1 MSAGAEPRGAARA
14 TVAVVGGTGTLGALV
29 VRELLARGATVR
41 VLSRNATNV
50 PAGAE
55 HQRIDLTSAEGLVQ
69 ALAGVD
75 TVVDAANST
84 KAAEEVLV
92 AGTRRLLEAE
102 AAAEVTHHVTISI
115 IGIDQVPM
123 SYYRAKLAQEEAIES
138 GTVPFSLLR
147 TAQFPQLLDETFAA
161 AARFG
166 VRPTGAAK
174 VQAIDPAVVAARL
187 ADAALAGPAGRLPD
201 IAGPKVQTLSEL
213 SRAWATARGKHRL
226 PLRIPAWG
234 KMGKALA
241 AGALCDPA
249 AATPGEDFEE
259 WLSHE

>member
-1 MSAGAEPRGAARA
+1 MTQ

-29 VRELLARGATVR
+29 VRELLARGAGVR

-50 PAGAE
+50 PAGAT
-55 HQRIDLTSAEGLVQ
+55 HHRVDLTSGDGLAS
-69 ALAGVD
+69 ALAGTD
-75 TVVDAANST
+75 AVVDAANST
-84 KAAEEVLV
+84 KAADEVLV

-102 AAAEVTHHVTISI
+102 AAAGVGHHVAISI

-138 GTVPFSLLR
+138 GPVPFSLLR
-147 TAQFPQLLDETFAA
+147 AAQFPQLLDSAFTA

-174 VQAIDPAVVAARL
+174 VQPVDPAVVAARL
-187 ADAALAGPAGRLPD
+187 AEAALDAPAGRLPD
-201 IAGPKVQTLSEL
+201 LAGPKVQTLSEL
-213 SRAWATARGKHRL
+213 SRAWANAHGKHRL
-226 PLRIPAWG
+226 PLRIPSWG

-259 WLSHE
+259 WLGHE

>member
-1 MSAGAEPRGAARA
+1 MI
-14 TVAVVGGTGTLGALV
+14 VAVVGGTGTLGAPV
-29 VRELLARGATVR
+29 VRDLLAKGATVR
-41 VLSRNATNV
+41 VLSRSATGV

-55 HQRIDLTSAEGLVQ
+55 HRRVDLTSGEGLAE

-84 KAAEEVLV
+84 KAAEDVLV

-102 AAAEVTHHVTISI
+102 AAAGVTHHVAISI
-115 IGIDQVPM
+115 IGIDKVPV
-123 SYYRAKLAQEEAIES
+123 SYYRAKLAQEEAVAS
-138 GTVPFSLLR
+138 GPVPFSLLR
-147 TAQFPQLLDETFAA
+147 ASQFPQLLDGAFAA

-166 VRPTGAAK
+166 VRPTGAVK
-174 VQAIDPAVVAARL
+174 VQPIDPADAAARL
-187 ADAALAGPAGRLPD
+187 ADAALTGPAGRLPD

-226 PLRIPAWG
+226 PLRVPAWG

-241 AGALCDPA
+241 AGALCAPT

>member
-1 MSAGAEPRGAARA
+1 MI
-14 TVAVVGGTGTLGALV
+14 VAVVGGTGTLGAPV
-29 VRELLARGATVR
+29 VRDLLAKGATVR
-41 VLSRNATNV
+41 VLSRNAAGV

-55 HQRIDLTSAEGLVQ
+55 HRRVDLTSGEGLAQ

-84 KAAEEVLV
+84 KAAEDVLV

-102 AAAEVTHHVTISI
+102 AAARVTHHVAISI
-115 IGIDQVPM
+115 IGIDQVPV
-123 SYYRAKLAQEEAIES
+123 SYYRAKLAQEEAVLS
-138 GTVPFSLLR
+138 GPVPFSLLR
-147 TAQFPQLLDETFAA
+147 ASQFPQLLDGAFAA

-166 VRPTGAAK
+166 VRPTGAVK
-174 VQAIDPAVVAARL
+174 VQPIDPAVAAARL

-226 PLRIPAWG
+226 PLRVPAWG

>member
-1 MSAGAEPRGAARA
+1 MTP
-14 TVAVVGGTGTLGALV
+14 TVAVVGGTGTLGAPV
-29 VRELLARGATVR
+29 VRELLARGAAVR
-41 VLSRNATNV
+41 VLCRNATNV
-50 PAGAE
+50 PDGAE
-55 HQRIDLTSAEGLVQ
+55 HRRIDLASGEGLPQ
-69 ALAGVD
+69 ALAGAD
-75 TVVDAANST
+75 AAVDAANST

-92 AGTRRLLEAE
+92 AGTRRLLEAG
-102 AAAEVTHHVTISI
+102 AAAGVGHHVAISI

-123 SYYRAKLAQEEAIES
+123 KYYRVKLAQEEAIES
-138 GTVPFSLLR
+138 GPLPFSILR
-147 TAQFPQLLDETFAA
+147 AAQFPQLLDMAFAV

-174 VQAIDPAVVAARL
+174 LQPILPEIVASRL
-187 ADAALAGPAGRLPD
+187 ADAALGDPAGRLPD

-226 PLRIPAWG
+226 PLRVPSWG

-259 WLSHE
+259 WLRHE

>member
-1 MSAGAEPRGAARA
+1 
-14 TVAVVGGTGTLGALV
+14 
-29 VRELLARGATVR
+29 VR

-55 HQRIDLTSAEGLVQ
+55 HSRVDLTSGEGLAQ
-69 ALAGVD
+69 ALAGAD

-84 KAAEEVLV
+84 TTKAAEAVLV

-102 AAAEVTHHVTISI
+102 TTAGVGHHLAISI
-115 IGIDQVPM
+115 IGIEQVPM
-123 SYYRAKLAQEEAIES
+123 KYYRAKLAQEEAIDS
-138 GTVPFSLLR
+138 AIVPFSILR
-147 TAQFPQLLDETFAA
+147 ASQFHQLVDDTFAA

-174 VQAIDPAVVAARL
+174 VQPIDSTVVAARL

-213 SRAWATARGKHRL
+213 SRAWAGARGKHRL
-226 PLRIPAWG
+226 PLRVPSWG
-234 KMGKALA
+234 RMGKALA

-249 AATPGEDFEE
+249 ASTPGEDFEE
-259 WLSHE
+259 WLQHD

>member
-1 MSAGAEPRGAARA
+1 MI
-14 TVAVVGGTGTLGALV
+14 VAVVGGTGTLGAPV
-29 VRELLARGATVR
+29 VRDLLAKGATVR
-41 VLSRNATNV
+41 VLSRSATHV
-50 PAGAE
+50 PADAA
-55 HQRIDLTSAEGLVQ
+55 HRRVDLTSGEGLAQ

-84 KAAEEVLV
+84 KAAEDVLV

-102 AAAEVTHHVTISI
+102 AAAGVTHHVAVSI

-123 SYYRAKLAQEEAIES
+123 SYYRAKLAQEEAVLS
-138 GTVPFSLLR
+138 GPVPFSLLR
-147 TAQFPQLLDETFAA
+147 ASQFPQLLDGAFAA

-166 VRPTGAAK
+166 VRPTGAVK
-174 VQAIDPAVVAARL
+174 VQPIDPAVAAARL

-226 PLRIPAWG
+226 PLRVPAWG

-241 AGALCDPA
+241 AGALCAPA

>member
-1 MSAGAEPRGAARA
+1 MTPV
-14 TVAVVGGTGTLGALV
+14 VAVVGGTGTLGALV
-29 VRELLARGATVR
+29 VRELLTHGATVR
-41 VLSRNATNV
+41 VLSRNATGV
-50 PAGAE
+50 PAGGE
-55 HQRIDLTSAEGLVQ
+55 HRRVDLTSGEGLAQ

-84 KAAEEVLV
+84 KAAEDVLV
-92 AGTRRLLEAE
+92 TGTRRLLEAE
-102 AAAEVTHHVTISI
+102 AAAGVTHHVAISI

-147 TAQFPQLLDETFAA
+147 AAQFPQLLDETFAA

-166 VRPTGAAK
+166 VRPTGVAK
-174 VQAIDPAVVAARL
+174 VQPIDPTVVAARL
-187 ADAALAGPAGRLPD
+187 ADAALAGPAGRLAD

-213 SRAWATARGKHRL
+213 SRAWASARGKHRL

-259 WLSHE
+259 WLRHE

>member
-1 MSAGAEPRGAARA
+1 MTQ
-14 TVAVVGGTGTLGALV
+14 TVAVVGGTGTLGAPV

-41 VLSRNATNV
+41 VLSRNATGV
-50 PAGAE
+50 PDGGE
-55 HQRIDLTSAEGLVQ
+55 HRRVDLASGEGLPQ
-69 ALAGVD
+69 ALAGAD
-75 TVVDAANST
+75 AVVDAANSA

-92 AGTRRLLEAE
+92 AGTRRLLEAG
-102 AAAEVTHHVTISI
+102 AAAGVGHHLAISI

-123 SYYRAKLAQEEAIES
+123 KYYRVKLAQEEAIES
-138 GTVPFSLLR
+138 GPLPFSILR
-147 TAQFPQLLDETFAA
+147 ASQFPQLLDMAFTA

-174 VQAIDPAVVAARL
+174 IQPIDPAVVAARL
-187 ADAALAGPAGRLPD
+187 ADAALTGPAGRLPD

-226 PLRIPAWG
+226 PLRVPSWG

-259 WLSHE
+259 WLRHE

>member
-1 MSAGAEPRGAARA
+1 MTP
-14 TVAVVGGTGTLGALV
+14 TVAVVGGTGTLGAPV
-29 VRELLARGATVR
+29 VRELLRRGATVR
-41 VLSRNATNV
+41 VLSRNATGV
-50 PAGAE
+50 PDGAE
-55 HQRIDLTSAEGLVQ
+55 HRRVDLSSGEGLAQ

-75 TVVDAANST
+75 AVVDAANSN

-102 AAAEVTHHVTISI
+102 AAAGVGHHVVISI

-123 SYYRAKLAQEEAIES
+123 KYYRVKLAQEETIEA
-138 GTVPFSLLR
+138 GPVPWSILR
-147 TAQFPQLLDETFAA
+147 ASQFHQLADMVFNA

-174 VQAIDPAVVAARL
+174 IQPIDPAVVAARL
-187 ADAALAGPAGRLPD
+187 ADAALAAPAGRLPD

-226 PLRIPAWG
+226 PLRVPSWG
-234 KMGKALA
+234 KMGKALSG
-241 AGALCDPA
+241 GALCDPA
-249 AATPGEDFEE
+249 AAATGEDFEE
-259 WLSHE
+259 WLAHE

>member
-1 MSAGAEPRGAARA
+1 MTPV
-14 TVAVVGGTGTLGALV
+14 VAVVGGTGTLGAPV
-29 VRELLARGATVR
+29 VRDLLAKGAAVR
-41 VLSRNATNV
+41 VLSRNATGV

-55 HQRIDLTSAEGLVQ
+55 HRRVDLTSGEGLAQ
-69 ALAGVD
+69 ALAAVD

-84 KAAEEVLV
+84 KAAEDVLV
-92 AGTRRLLEAE
+92 TGTGRLLAAE
-102 AAAEVTHHVTISI
+102 AAAGVTHHVAISI

-123 SYYRAKLAQEEAIES
+123 SYYRAKLAQEQAIES
-138 GTVPFSLLR
+138 SPLSYSLLR
-147 TAQFPQLLDETFAA
+147 ASQFPQLLDSAFAA

-166 VRPTGAAK
+166 IRPTGTVKA
-174 VQAIDPAVVAARL
+174 QPIDPRVVAARL
-187 ADAALAGPAGRLPD
+187 ADAVLGGPAGRLPD

-226 PLRIPAWG
+226 PLRVPAWG

-259 WLSHE
+259 WLRHE

>member
-1 MSAGAEPRGAARA
+1 MTPV
-14 TVAVVGGTGTLGALV
+14 VAVVGGTGTLGAPV
-29 VRELLARGATVR
+29 VRELLTRGATVR
-41 VLSRNATNV
+41 VLSRNAAGV

-55 HQRIDLTSAEGLVQ
+55 HHPIDLTSGEGLAQ
-69 ALAGVD
+69 ALAVVD

-84 KAAEEVLV
+84 KAAEDVLV
-92 AGTRRLLEAE
+92 TGTRRLLEAGS
-102 AAAEVTHHVTISI
+102 AAGVTHHVAISI

-138 GTVPFSLLR
+138 GPLPFSLLR
-147 TAQFPQLLDETFAA
+147 ASQFHQLLDGAFVA

-166 VRPTGAAK
+166 VRPTGAVK
-174 VQAIDPAVVAARL
+174 VQPIDPTVVAVRL

-201 IAGPKVQTLSEL
+201 IAGPKVQTLSDL

-259 WLSHE
+259 WLRHE